1 MVPGSE
7 LAVQAGYCHL
17 GIETLQLVAVGDVHL
32 PVQMLKT
39 DFPCGLGTYQG
50 FHRAD
55 LSGACFS
62 GLSPWWLQPMSKH
75 FKNHMS
81 GDLRHETLSQWS
93 QDTTI
98 LKSWPQFFA
107 FSLQGLGLF
116 CHALSWAG
124 PLIGTI
130 ALSFSLSLTHY
141 FEGDTELLTPP

>member
-7 LAVQAGYCHL
+7 LAVQACYCHL
-17 GIETLQLVAVGDVHL
+17 GIETHQLVAVGDVHL

-55 LSGACFS
+55 LSGACFP
-62 GLSPWWLQPMSKH
+62 GLSPWWLQPVSKH
-75 FKNHMS
+75 
-81 GDLRHETLSQWS
+81 LSQWS

-107 FSLQGLGLF
+107 FSLRGLGLF